1 MLETSLAQAETE
13 AATLTRTIEDLTAQ
27 LEARSE
33 ERRIAERDTANQGA
47 ALKQMEGEAQ
57 RIERR
62 LQDWTLQAARNK
74 DAREAKHCDHRAEAR
89 RSRAA

>member
-1 MLETSLAQAETE
+1 M
-13 AATLTRTIEDLTAQ
+13 LTRTIEELTAQ

-33 ERRIAERDTANQGA
+33 ERRQAETDTANLGA

-62 LQDWTLQAARNK
+62 LQDWTVQAARNK
-74 DAREAKHCDHRAEAR
+74 DACEAKRQAIAQKREETRAPGGRAR
-89 RSRAA
+89 AGRGRPG